1 MGSPRVSLPEK
12 CSSIFFISVDEKY
25 YMLLTQDP
33 VKAEDVNIE
42 LDSETPA
49 EEEEVGYY
57 FKFVRKYSVFV
68 ATLNIQKPQAF
79 V

>member
-1 MGSPRVSLPEK
+1 
-12 CSSIFFISVDEKY
+12 
-25 YMLLTQDP
+25 MLLTQDP

-57 FKFVRKYSVFV
+57 FKFVRK
-68 ATLNIQKPQAF
+68 
-79 V
+79 

>member
-1 MGSPRVSLPEK
+1 
-12 CSSIFFISVDEKY
+12 
-25 YMLLTQDP
+25 MLLTQDP